1 MRRTLVPLALV
12 LAAASAACGSSDG
25 GGAETATLEITTSD
39 GVRSFDVE
47 VADTPSE
54 RRVGLM
60 HREELAPVD
69 GMAFLWDEPIEGTFW
84 MKDTLIPLSVAFW
97 DEGGRIVAI
106 VDMEPCEADPC
117 PSYGPGEPFL
127 GAVELGQGVFEEEGV
142 EVGDRIELHEP
153 NA

>member
-1 MRRTLVPLALV
+1 MRRALVPLALV
-12 LAAASAACGSSDG
+12 LAVACGSSDG
-25 GGAETATLEITTSD
+25 GPETATLEITTTD
-39 GVRSFDVE
+39 GVRSFEVE

-60 HREELAPVD
+60 HREELAPID
-69 GMAFLWDEPIEGTFW
+69 GMAFLWHEPIEGTFW

-97 DEGGRIVAI
+97 DEDGRIVAI
-106 VDMEPCEADPC
+106 LDMEPCEADPC

-127 GAVELGQGVFEEEGV
+127 GAVELGLGVFGRTGV
-142 EVGDRIELHEP
+142 EVGDRVELHEP